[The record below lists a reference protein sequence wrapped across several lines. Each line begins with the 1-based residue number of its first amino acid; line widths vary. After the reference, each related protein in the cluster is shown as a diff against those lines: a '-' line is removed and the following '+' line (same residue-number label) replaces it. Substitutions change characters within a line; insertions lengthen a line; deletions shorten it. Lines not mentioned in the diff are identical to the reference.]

1 MMQRWVLPSPWR
13 LLLVLLA
20 LVLGL
25 FAIALVG
32 STATACDTDCDGGS
46 AANVDNRAL
55 EARAFDWTSVRT
67 GVPRSAG
74 SHARCV
80 YEPLDPTTV
89 PMYVDQLTRRVIPHD
104 AEFYRVSCDGG
115 HWRTGWWV
123 PGRSITS
130 DGAFHDLLQEAVDR
144 LEPDRPELALAPA
157 ADARHLV
164 GIPTW
169 LAIDPA
175 GWRTLSTTVTAGI
188 ASVRVNLRPSHV
200 EWSVGDGTS
209 HTCGGPGARLD
220 TSRPVAGQQ
229 SDCAHTFWST
239 PADVT
244 GNPAATTFGVG
255 ARVVYDADY
264 TLDASGRRSS
274 GGLGRVAGP
283 ARVHDVVVREYQAV
297 RIPRS

>member
-13 LLLVLLA
+13 LLLILSGLVLVLVSALLA
-20 LVLGL
+20 GMP
-25 FAIALVG
+25 
-32 STATACDTDCDGGS
+32 ATACDADCDGGS
-46 AANVDNRAL
+46 AVNVDNRAV

-67 GVPRSAG
+67 GEPRSSG
-74 SHARCV
+74 SGARCV

-89 PMYVDQLTRRVIPHD
+89 PIYVDQLTRRVIPHD
-104 AEFYRVSCDGG
+104 ASFYRVSCDGG

-123 PGRSITS
+123 PGRTVTD

-144 LEPDRPELALAPA
+144 LAPGRPELALAPA
-157 ADARHLV
+157 VDARHLV

-169 LAIDPA
+169 LAIEPA
-175 GWRTLSTTVTAGI
+175 GWGTLSTTVTAGI
-188 ASVRVNLRPSHV
+188 ASVRVNLRPAHV

-209 HTCGGPGARLD
+209 RTCGGPGARLD
-220 TSRPVAGQQ
+220 TSRPAATQQ
-229 SDCAHTFWST
+229 SDCTHTFWST

-244 GNPAATTFGVG
+244 GDPAANSFGIG

-264 TLDASGRRSS
+264 TIDASGGRSS

-297 RIPRS
+297 RVPRI